1 MNIQD
6 IKRIAHNTR
15 TTVQNKVSSA
25 TGKKLMIVAGGVAL
39 LAGGAG
45 TAIAMQSHA
54 QSRVATSAGQVQLT
68 DSADQSTGQSTT
80 STKHTKP
87 AKPAA
92 VGTVTAISGSTLTVT
107 DKQSNTTYTVDA
119 SNATITKVTAP
130 SATTGTPTTPP
141 AKPTET
147 TISVSGIAVGDTVMV
162 QGTVSGTSV
171 TATKIVDGQ
180 MFGRRGGMHGPK
192 PAAQGTVT
200 AVSGTTLTVTDKQSG
215 TSYTVDASN
224 ATVKKIVAAVAATTT
239 AQPAKP
245 TITTITASDI
255 AVGDTVMVQGTVSGT
270 NVTATSVTDGN
281 FPAPRFGGRHGGQKP
296 QSGSTGTTSTNN

>member
-15 TTVQNKVSSA
+15 TTIQNKVSSA

-54 QSRVATSAGQVQLT
+54 QSRVATTAGQVQLT
-68 DSADQSTGQSTT
+68 HGTNQTTGTGIQ
-80 STKHTKP
+80 HT
-87 AKPAA
+87 KPAA

-107 DKQSNTTYTVDA
+107 DKQSNATYTVDA

-130 SATTGTPTTPP
+130 TATTGTATTPP

-180 MFGRRGGMHGPK
+180 MFDGRGGFGGGAPHGPK